1 MIHHKQIHLTGQI
14 RRFRQ
19 SFLQLPELSFKGLF
33 SGDILR
39 RVVEQASSLRDVI
52 YTPLVT
58 LELFLRQALSEDRSC
73 KHIVASFLSERLRAG
88 HKAVSVNTGPYCK
101 ARGRLPLE
109 PLQELVRNSGEAVD
123 RQSATGW
130 LWRGRRVK
138 IVDGSTVLLADT
150 PENQQAYPQQQNQK
164 PGLGFPII
172 RVVGLIS
179 LGVGTVLDYA
189 LGTYQGKG
197 NGELSLFARLMDG
210 LLHGDLLLA
219 DRYYASYATLAKL
232 HACGVAALMRQ
243 HAQRKPD
250 FRTGRRL
257 GARDHI
263 ICWDKPKVT
272 PAWMSA
278 EEYAALPDEL
288 EVREFRVGG
297 VVYVTTLPDAK
308 AYPKDELARLYRER
322 WNIELDLRSIKTHM
336 GMEMLRCQT
345 PEMVEKEIAV
355 NLLAYNLIRA
365 QIAQAA
371 RLHAKKPRQL
381 SFKSSVQLFLQAA
394 VRWVSVPIKP
404 LRKMI
409 EALLLAIASTPVG
422 IIKKK
427 PQPRAVKR
435 RPKAYPLLMQPRAIL
450 RILRERLERKLKKK
464 MQYQ

>member
-1 MIHHKQIHLTGQI
+1 MSNHKQIHLAGQI
-14 RRFRQ
+14 RRFKQ
-19 SFLQLPELSFKGLF
+19 AFLQLPELSFKDLF
-33 SGDILR
+33 SSDILQ
-39 RVVEQASSLRDVI
+39 RVAEQASSLRDVI

-58 LELFLRQALSEDRSC
+58 LNLFLRQVLSEDGSC
-73 KHIVASFLSERLRAG
+73 KHIVASFLSERLRARQE
-88 HKAVSVNTGPYCK
+88 AVSVNTGPYCK
-101 ARGRLPLE
+101 ARKRLPLE
-109 PLQELVRNSGEAVD
+109 PLQELVRGSGDAVD

-130 LWRGRRVK
+130 LWRGWRVK

-150 PENQQAYPQQQNQK
+150 PENQQKYPQQKNQK

-172 RVVGLIS
+172 RIVGLIS

-189 LGTYQGKG
+189 LGAYQGKG
-197 NGELSLFARLMDG
+197 SGELSLFARLMDG

-219 DRYYASYATLAKL
+219 DRYYATYATLAKL
-232 HACGVAALMRQ
+232 HTREVAALMKQ

-263 ICWDKPKVT
+263 ICWSKPKVV

-278 EEYAALPDEL
+278 EEFAALPDEL
-288 EVREFRVGG
+288 EVREFRVGA
-297 VVYVTTLPDAK
+297 VVYVTTLLDAK
-308 AYPKDELARLYRER
+308 VYPKGELARLYQER
-322 WNIELDLRSIKTHM
+322 WNIELDFRNIKTHM
-336 GMEMLRCQT
+336 RMEMLRCQT

-371 RLHAKKPRQL
+371 QLHAKNPRQL
-381 SFKSSVQLFLQAA
+381 SFKSGMQLFLQA
-394 VRWVSVPIKP
+394 VVQWVSVPIKH
-404 LRKMI
+404 LRKMFK
-409 EALLLAIASTPVG
+409 ALLLSIASTPVG

-435 RPKAYPLLMQPRAIL
+435 RPKAYPRLMEPRAAL
-450 RILRERLERKLKKK
+450 CRKLERALEKN
-464 MQYQ
+464 MQSQYIG